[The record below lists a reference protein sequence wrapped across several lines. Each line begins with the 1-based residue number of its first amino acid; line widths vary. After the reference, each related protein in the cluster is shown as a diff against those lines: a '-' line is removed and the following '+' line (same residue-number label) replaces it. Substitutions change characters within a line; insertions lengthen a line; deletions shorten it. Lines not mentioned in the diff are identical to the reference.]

1 MGVKSTHTFLIMY
14 KAIYT
19 HPQTVHKEYK
29 QTTTGST
36 ELGSELYLITQ
47 MFEKKSVLNLWSI
60 NEWKSF
66 EQI

>member
-1 MGVKSTHTFLIMY
+1 MY

-47 MFEKKSVLNLWSI
+47 MFEEKKCIKFMI
-60 NEWKSF
+60 NKSKN
-66 EQI
+66 E

>member
-1 MGVKSTHTFLIMY
+1 MY
-14 KAIYT
+14 KAIYN

-47 MFEKKSVLNLWSI
+47 MFEEKKCIKFMI
-60 NEWKSF
+60 NKSKN
-66 EQI
+66 E